1 MPSRIMTK
9 RILFLADVNSA
20 HTRKW
25 AELLTEKGFSV
36 GIFSLNPVHSKWFE
50 SFPNITIFQAE
61 FGSKTEN
68 DSDISKIKY
77 LRHWNKLQR
86 IILEF
91 NPDILHAHYATS
103 YGLLGAMSKFHPF
116 VLSVWGSDVFE
127 FPQKSFLHK
136 ALLKFNLKA
145 ADAVLSTSNIM
156 AKETSRYTSHP
167 ITVTPF
173 GIDLD
178 KFKKQQVKSIF
189 NENDI
194 VIGTIKSL
202 EHIYG
207 IDILIRAFKKVLELN
222 RNFSLKLLIVGGGSK
237 TNDYEDLVNE
247 LGIKENVV
255 FAGKVEYEEI
265 IAYHNMID
273 IFVNVSRNESFGVS
287 VLEASACE
295 TPVIASRVGG
305 LVEVVEDNITGIL
318 VESENVSEVVKAIS
332 KLIINDE
339 LRKMMGVNGRI
350 MVQNKFDLSKNVNEL
365 IKIYNALLKEN
376 ILQ

>member
-1 MPSRIMTK
+1 MTK

-25 AELLTEKGFSV
+25 AELLTEKGFRV
-36 GIFSLNPVHSKWFE
+36 GIFSLNPILSKWFE
-50 SFPNITIFQAE
+50 AFPGITIFQAE
-61 FGSKTEN
+61 VGKKSER

-77 LRHWNKLQR
+77 LRHWNKLQK
-86 IILEF
+86 IIVEF

-136 ALLKFNLKA
+136 ALLKFNLKS
-145 ADAVLSTSNIM
+145 ADAVLSTSVIM
-156 AKETSRYTSHP
+156 AEETARYTNHP

-173 GIDLD
+173 GIDLE
-178 KFKKQQVKSIF
+178 KFKKQKVKSIF
-189 NENDI
+189 NEDDI

-207 IDILIRAFKKVLELN
+207 IDILIHSFSKVLQLN
-222 RNFSLKLLIVGGGSK
+222 PDLSLKLMIVGGGSK
-237 TNDYEDLVNE
+237 AKDYEKIVND

-255 FAGKVEYEEI
+255 FVGKVEYKEI

-295 TPVIASRVGG
+295 IPVIASNVGG
-305 LVEVVEDNITGIL
+305 LKEVVEDKKTGIV
-318 VESENVSEVVKAIS
+318 VESENISEVVNAINS
-332 KLIINDE
+332 LLNNAE
-339 LRKMMGVNGRI
+339 LRKKMGENGRV
-350 MVQNKFDLSKNVNEL
+350 MVLNKYDLSKNVNEL
-365 IKIYNALLKEN
+365 ISVYNKLLKEN

>member
-1 MPSRIMTK
+1 MAR

-25 AELLTEKGFSV
+25 AELLTDRGFIV

-50 SFPNITIFQAE
+50 AFPSITIFQAE
-61 FGSKTEN
+61 AGNKTEN

-77 LRHWNKLQR
+77 LRHWNKLQK

-145 ADAVLSTSNIM
+145 ADAILSTSHIM
-156 AKETSRYTSHP
+156 AKETAKYTDHT

-173 GIDLD
+173 GINLE
-178 KFKKQQVKSIF
+178 KFKKQKVESIF

-207 IDILIRAFKKVLELN
+207 IDILIRSFKKVLDLN
-222 RNFSLKLLIVGGGSK
+222 LYSSLKLLIVGGGSK
-237 TNDYEDLVNE
+237 ANDYKNLVNE

-255 FAGKVEYEEI
+255 FAGKVEYEGI

-305 LVEVVEDNITGIL
+305 LGEVVEHNNTGIL
-318 VESENVSEVVKAIS
+318 VESENISEVVKAIE
-332 KLIINDE
+332 KLVSNE
-339 LRKMMGVNGRI
+339 GLRKMMGENGRI
-350 MVQNKFDLSKNVNEL
+350 MVQKKYDLSKNVNEL
-365 IKIYNALLKEN
+365 IFVYNTLLKEN
-376 ILQ
+376 ISH

>member
-1 MPSRIMTK
+1 MTR

-25 AELLTEKGFSV
+25 AELLTEKGFIV
-36 GIFSLNPVHSKWFE
+36 GIFSLNPVKSHWFE
-50 SFPNITIFQAE
+50 AFPAITIFQAE
-61 FGSKTEN
+61 RGNKTGN

-77 LRHWNKLQR
+77 LRHWNTLQKV
-86 IILEF
+86 ILEF

-116 VLSVWGSDVFE
+116 VISVWGSDVFE

-136 ALLKFNLKA
+136 ALLKFNLRA

-156 AKETSRYTSHP
+156 AKETARYTDHP
-167 ITVTPF
+167 ITITPF
-173 GIDLD
+173 GIDLN
-178 KFKKQQVKSIF
+178 KFKKQKVKSIF

-207 IDILIRAFKKVLELN
+207 IDILIRSFKKVLDLN
-222 RNFSLKLLIVGGGSK
+222 LNLSLKLLIVGGGSK
-237 TNDYEDLVNE
+237 ANDYENLVNE
-247 LGIKENVV
+247 LGIKGSVV
-255 FAGKVEYEEI
+255 FTGKIEYERIVE
-265 IAYHNMID
+265 YHNMID

-295 TPVIASRVGG
+295 TPVVASRVGG
-305 LVEVVEDNITGIL
+305 LVEVVEDNNTGVL
-318 VESENVSEVVKAIS
+318 VGSENILEVVKAIE
-332 KLIINDE
+332 KLVCNVE
-339 LRKMMGVNGRI
+339 LRNKMGENGRI
-350 MVQNKFDLSKNVNEL
+350 MVQQRYDLSKNVNEL
-365 IKIYNALLKEN
+365 IAVYNALLKEN
-376 ILQ
+376 ILH